1 MMKIINNADINSSAG
16 TKADSDM
23 QPIVTTSASIEANPM
38 LCAGILKVLRNDWG
52 NRCGEFEAYWFGYE
66 ALKDQLHENGIVADV
81 KEIKAAMKELS
92 KQNKV
97 ELKETYDNEWRLC
110 GRGWFACT

>member
-1 MMKIINNADINSSAG
+1 MFKNLIKMSTDLKPNTPTDAG
-16 TKADSDM
+16 M
-23 QPIVTTSASIEANPM
+23 EQNLM
-38 LCAGILKVLRNDWG
+38 LCAGILDVLRNDWG

-66 ALKDQLHENGIVADV
+66 ALKDQLHENGIVAEI
-81 KEIKAAMKELS
+81 KEIKSAMKDLS

-110 GRGWFACT
+110 GSGWFACT

>member
-1 MMKIINNADINSSAG
+1 MHNKERQAKTKVDSKQMPIAGSSAQMP
-16 TKADSDM
+16 K
-23 QPIVTTSASIEANPM
+23 NPM
-38 LCAGILKVLRNDWG
+38 LCAGILEVLRNDWG

-66 ALKDQLHENGIVADV
+66 ALKDQLHENGIIADN
-81 KEIKAAMKELS
+81 KEIKSAMKELS